1 MSALTIQLT
10 ITGTDGA
17 PKVPL
22 TIEPSI
28 TSTQLRQQ
36 VAEATKIPL
45 ETLKLIFRGRIIA
58 NNDTQLAV
66 SEFKLEDGSVL
77 HCMGKPAP
85 AASTAEGA
93 ASSQTATTSNVAS
106 AAAALPASR
115 LSFNAFP
122 SASVSVPDSTADPL
136 QAALATLRAGLSPAD
151 YLTAVQ
157 TLEKI
162 VSNIVTQP
170 MEEKYR
176 SLKKSNV
183 AFQRKLGGKRGGDEL
198 MKAAGFIVEFRDG
211 MEYYALQASAEA
223 WPKLVATHGT
233 LQAVVRQ
240 AQALSAAPT
249 PSPVPPTM
257 GSSPNLPFNFD
268 QIPSDFM
275 SNPAA
280 LQAML
285 QDPMVQNMI
294 RNDPRFR
301 NNPYMEQMLNNPAL
315 LQQVSQAMQDPAMR
329 QQMQQRAADFAGGG
343 LFGDMPPSFNNFIAN
358 NARNRTAANQE
369 EGASDEQMTEEEMI
383 AEAIR
388 RSLQDGS

>member
-1 MSALTIQLT
+1 MPALTIHLT
-10 ITGTDGA
+10 ITGADGA

-22 TIEPSI
+22 TIELSI

-36 VAEATKIPL
+36 AAEVTKIPL
-45 ETLKLIFRGRIIA
+45 ETLKLIFRGRLIV

-85 AASTAEGA
+85 ALSTAEAGVP
-93 ASSQTATTSNVAS
+93 SQAPSTTNETAS
-106 AAAALPASR
+106 AAAALPTSR
-115 LSFNAFP
+115 LPFNAFP
-122 SASVSVPDSTADPL
+122 SAPVSASEPTTDPL

-176 SLKKSNV
+176 SLKKSNA

-198 MKAAGFIVEFRDG
+198 MKAAGFIVESRDG
-211 MEYYALQASAEA
+211 IEYYALQASAEA

-233 LQAVVRQ
+233 LHAVVRQ
-240 AQALSAAPT
+240 AQATSAGQAPPLV
-249 PSPVPPTM
+249 PSNM
-257 GSSPNLPFNFD
+257 EARPNMPSNLN

-285 QDPMVQNMI
+285 Q
-294 RNDPRFR
+294 
-301 NNPYMEQMLNNPAL
+301 
-315 LQQVSQAMQDPAMR
+315 VSQNHLKSPR
-329 QQMQQRAADFAGGG
+329 
-343 LFGDMPPSFNNFIAN
+343 
-358 NARNRTAANQE
+358 
-369 EGASDEQMTEEEMI
+369 
-383 AEAIR
+383 
-388 RSLQDGS
+388 